1 MYKTQPMLRVVKVS
15 LVRNIEAGGK
25 TGGGT
30 TL

>member
-1 MYKTQPMLRVVKVS
+1 MLRVVKVS